1 MGPAHARGWL
11 LWLRAALLSAVALLA
26 GTVAHASAHGHLPGP
41 AAMVALL
48 AAGTLVSAPLL
59 TRPAGPATIAA
70 LLVVGQTGVHVVLTA
85 LSGHEGDEPV
95 GHGHEPE
102 WVHHLTEDLSGP
114 HAAMALA
121 HAAAAAAV
129 GLWLA
134 VGERALWELL
144 WRAAR
149 FLVPHV
155 DTVPVRVVPRPAPGD
170 ETLLR
175 PRTHLLAPSVRRRGP
190 PLPA

>member
-26 GTVAHASAHGHLPGP
+26 GTVAHASARGHLPAP
-41 AAMVALL
+41 IAMVTLL
-48 AAGTLVSAPLL
+48 ALGTVVSAPLL
-59 TRPAGPATIAA
+59 TRPAGPARIAG

-85 LSGHEGDEPV
+85 LAGHEGDEPA
-95 GHGHEPE
+95 GHVHGPE
-102 WVHHLTEDLSGP
+102 WLHHLTEDLSGA

-121 HAAAAAAV
+121 HAAAAAVV

-134 VGERALWELL
+134 VGERALWELI
-144 WRAAR
+144 WRAVLLLLPR
-149 FLVPHV
+149 VDVVPVGDLPHV
-155 DTVPVRVVPRPAPGD
+155 APGD

-175 PRTHLLAPSVRRRGP
+175 GRTDLLRRTVRRRGP
-190 PLPA
+190 PRAV